1 MNRAIHLLTILAGLA
16 FVLAAPA
23 RAATSAPFM
32 MTTGATNPPIGHFEF
47 CKRYPAECDQTSRSD
62 TPMRLTPERWKTMLG
77 INHQV
82 NSTVDPVTD
91 MDEYGVQEYWAYP
104 KAAGDCEDYVLAK
117 RRALMEDGFPASDLL
132 ITVVLQPNGDGHAV
146 LTVHTDRGDFIL
158 DNMRN
163 RVALWSDTE
172 YTYVKRQSSLNS
184 RRWDKIS
191 DDRPA
196 LVGSVR

>member
-1 MNRAIHLLTILAGLA
+1 MIRAIHVLTFLAGLA

-23 RAATSAPFM
+23 RAATGAPFM
-32 MTTGATNPPIGHFEF
+32 TTTGSTNPPIGHFEF
-47 CKRYPAECDQTSRSD
+47 CKRYPAECNQVSRSGE
-62 TPMRLTPERWKTMLG
+62 PMHLTPERWKAMLG
-77 INHQV
+77 VNHSI
-82 NSTVDPVTD
+82 NSTVEPVTD

-117 RRALMEDGFPASDLL
+117 RRMLMDDGFPASDLL

-146 LTVHTDRGDFIL
+146 LTVHTDRGDFVL

-163 RVALWSDTE
+163 EIALWSETE
-172 YTYVKRQSSLNS
+172 YTYVKRQSPLNS
-184 RRWDKIS
+184 GRWDKIS